1 MLITVILGAFTACS
15 DEILIQNDK
24 PSTGVDGYYF
34 VMSEPAVSR
43 AITYGSENT
52 STFSEGDEVGVF
64 ATDGTGNLYHGT
76 EGQAKYKVKNVTGG
90 QVLEPADETQK
101 LPEGDEITY
110 ILYHPYS
117 ADMTLDEL
125 ENLTWTVKEDQN
137 PVESETENRS
147 EAYEQSDFLWDVVKQ
162 DADRKQ
168 VSVVMKHAM
177 ANIILKI
184 SKKLLSSDNAEVL
197 IPSSP
202 LSISGVNLTSV
213 AAGADKTGYKT
224 VGTEAKD
231 INMWKWN
238 EVTNDKDG
246 NVTVTYRA
254 VVPAN
259 RTINAGSEIFKLTA
273 VGGSEK
279 TLKLQSDLKLEEGSN
294 YIFQVVSNETDIP
307 VPVSSDDDSWV
318 LDVYNKRNELVG
330 LLCREYLR
338 YQPSDNVDKRTG
350 EDYGNGGT
358 KCINSQAWVLYKV
371 DKNGNPDLKNGTVL
385 RFIYDIVDSG
395 ANDNVNNVGPWP
407 LPHLQHSGAGGLYTP
422 NHGCDWIEAG
432 TYNVNWHGES
442 SAMLRE
448 NNMHGGTITWEGNKI
463 KAFEMPSIQ
472 ISNSVAKLNGHITY
486 NDVEGAQVSYDMD
499 DPDICTLT
507 PHNLIDRRGNN
518 EIKYPLVK
526 IGFNQFWMSKS
537 LNTEYLTT
545 GEKLTCYNDKNEA
558 KQSFTDSD
566 DEDISKGFLYP
577 FSEMGADTYDPFHK
591 ESQKIYM
598 PDEIF
603 DGDNTKYPFEAVRM
617 YNKQAVDDDNFVPSS
632 DNENINYTMP
642 TVDDIKVML
651 DYFGPYYF
659 PKLLNRNIVIFN
671 GESPRYGIFEAACRG
686 EAYGFSDGT
695 VQIKRYTANISG
707 LNLRSLGFFRGATS
721 GFGFNEITATCALM
735 LKTEDP
741 DVCKIFNFKTYKAFE
756 ENASLDE
763 NIETSKKTSNNYTSM
778 GYHKFFAQV
787 RFVMRFKGQ
796 DGGTSTK
803 TRSMKKASGTN
814 ITGGGHSH
822 DAYIA
827 LDAPELK
834 QVN

>member
-34 VMSEPAVSR
+34 VMSEPTISR

-64 ATDGTGNLYHGT
+64 ATDGSGNLYHGT

-101 LPEGDEITY
+101 LPEGDDITY

-117 ADMTLDEL
+117 ADMKLDKL
-125 ENLTWTVKEDQN
+125 ENLTWTVKENQN
-137 PVESETENRS
+137 PVESETKNRS

-184 SKKLLSSDNAEVL
+184 SKKLLSSGNAEVL
-197 IPSSP
+197 IPLSP

-224 VGTEAKD
+224 FGTESKN
-231 INMWKWN
+231 IKMWKWN
-238 EVTNDKDG
+238 EVTNNKDG

-273 VGGSEK
+273 AGGSEK

-307 VPVSSDDDSWV
+307 VPVPSDDDSWV
-318 LDVYNKRNELVG
+318 LDVYNKNNELVG

-338 YQPSDNVDKRTG
+338 YQEKSDVDQPTG
-350 EDYGNGGT
+350 TSGNNPDGSDT
-358 KCINSQAWVLYKV
+358 KWINSQAWVLYNLKDYNGKKV
-371 DKNGNPDLKNGTVL
+371 PDLINGQVL
-385 RFIYDIVDSG
+385 RFIYDVEYQQY
-395 ANDNVNNVGPWP
+395 NLWP
-407 LPHLQHSGAGGLYTP
+407 APHKNKRMPGFFTPEHGRHWGGSTAEGY
-422 NHGCDWIEAG
+422 G
-432 TYNVNWHGES
+432 TERDGEKQYY
-442 SAMLRE
+442 
-448 NNMHGGTITWEGNKI
+448 MHGGYITWNADEDNI
-463 KAFEMPSIQ
+463 
-472 ISNSVAKLNGHITY
+472 NSFILPGETNYVDNSTAKLFGHVTY
-486 NDVEGAQVSYDMD
+486 DESNKKVEASYVTPEED
-499 DPDICTLT
+499 DNACYLT

-545 GEKLTCYNDKNEA
+545 GERLTCYNDKNEA

-566 DEDISKGFLYP
+566 NEDIAKGFLYP
-577 FSEMGADTYDPFHK
+577 FAKIGTDTYDPFHN
-591 ESQKIYM
+591 ELQKIYM

-671 GESPRYGIFEAACRG
+671 GESPRYGLFEAACRG

-695 VQIKRYTANISG
+695 VQINKYTANISG
-707 LNLRSLGFFRGATS
+707 FNLRSLGLFRGATS

-741 DVCKIFNFKTYKAFE
+741 DVCKIFNFKTYEAFKDY
-756 ENASLDE
+756 ASLDE

-803 TRSMKKASGTN
+803 TRSMKKESGTN
-814 ITGGGHSH
+814 IAGGGHSH
-822 DAYIA
+822 DVYIA

-834 QVN
+834 K